1 MEQLSGCGAS
11 NYVQV
16 DLSPALNTYVSY
28 NPDFSLFQS
37 KLFQKEIPT
46 PASSP
51 TRRPSSI
58 SQPGTC
64 PCLGV
69 ALTLPPSPS
78 APPPPPPPS
87 GPAIMRAEREE
98 QMERGLWDYG
108 KGGEG
113 PGRTAV
119 CGKKPASAM
128 WWRAGRPTPPPGRLS
143 GCCCC
148 LVLVQGTG
156 LACQLEAGPESS
168 PERRPPTSCLH
179 LPSLT
184 MCSALFSPRESNLN

>member
-1 MEQLSGCGAS
+1 M
-11 NYVQV
+11 
-16 DLSPALNTYVSY
+16 
-28 NPDFSLFQS
+28 FR
-37 KLFQKEIPT
+37 KEIPT

-69 ALTLPPSPS
+69 ALTLPPSPVS
-78 APPPPPPPS
+78 PS
-87 GPAIMRAEREE
+87 PTTTVRPRHNESGAGRADGTRPV
-98 QMERGLWDYG
+98 GLWEGWRRAG
-108 KGGEG
+108 KD
-113 PGRTAV
+113 V

-184 MCSALFSPRESNLN
+184 MCSALFSPHESNLN